1 MLFSLPDR
9 RLWFSLVA
17 ASLLLVTSF
26 SLNAYAAGG
35 HDLPPSNIGDRQVF
49 LSFNAPSVADPSEMV
64 AMSYSFMDKAS
75 GDNVRHVTYFLTV
88 SNPQGEQTFSE
99 VLHGHDGTVNVQ
111 FRPGDGQ
118 YKVNANYDNLA
129 ASYVADQGGLIT
141 VVGPVFADQGSYT
154 INVEVNGIDYDN
166 TFLPEPIKY
175 DYVLTIAEA
184 KNFDVQYQDTTFNVT
199 VSSPPLVEQVT
210 LNPDNKQLV
219 IQYPSEEWQHFDNFQ
234 VYVDIPNEMM
244 SGPFTASFNG
254 MQLQVT
260 EEKKDDKTTTLIL
273 NGTHLDVIQMNNSG
287 DNNTSG
293 SMERRDMDMSN
304 NASQQKQQQQ
314 NSIVIT
320 ATNAVPEFLLVLP
333 IAAAAIATAIM
344 IARKIKTIQCSLF

>member
-1 MLFSLPDR
+1 MNDKQVLIVLAISIMSF
-9 RLWFSLVA
+9 LVIP
-17 ASLLLVTSF
+17 LILDH
-26 SLNAYAAGG
+26 AYGAGG

-49 LSFNAPSVADPSEMV
+49 PSFNAPPVADPSEMV
-64 AMSYSFMDKAS
+64 AMSYLFMDKAG

-88 SNPQGEQTFSE
+88 SNPHGEQTFSE
-99 VLHGHDGTVNVQ
+99 VLHGHDRTVNVQ
-111 FRPGDGQ
+111 FRPGDSQ
-118 YKVNANYDNLA
+118 YKVNANYDNPA
-129 ASYVADQGGLIT
+129 TSYVADQGGLIT
-141 VVGPVFADQGSYT
+141 VVGPVFADQGSHI

-166 TFLPEPIKY
+166 TFLPQPIKY
-175 DYVLTIAEA
+175 DYLLTIAKA

-199 VSSPPLVEQVT
+199 VSSPSLVEQVT

-273 NGTHLDVIQMNNSG
+273 NGTHLDVIEMNNS

-293 SMERRDMDMSN
+293 SMEGNDMDMGN
-304 NASQQKQQQQ
+304 NASQQMQQQQQ

-320 ATNAVPEFLLVLP
+320 ATKLYQNF
-333 IAAAAIATAIM
+333 
-344 IARKIKTIQCSLF
+344 R